1 MLQSKGFLAAVAALT
16 VASFLLAAW
25 FAVRFYV
32 AFDGI
37 GDIHGPDSAPE
48 PRDLERLLHFAYFF
62 AALCAVASA
71 ALVWLISTRVLRS
84 ARSAPPTPGPWR

>member
-1 MLQSKGFLAAVAALT
+1 MLQSKGFLAAIAVST

-37 GDIHGPDSAPE
+37 GDIGGPDSTPDPA
-48 PRDLERLLHFAYFF
+48 DLERLLHLAYFF

-71 ALVWLISTRVLRS
+71 ALVWLISTRV
-84 ARSAPPTPGPWR
+84 ARSAPSTPSIPGPWR